1 MKDQKSSKTETTEI
15 SPRKYAKDE
24 IVFIRC
30 RVMNYDFD
38 TKSYDLTEKGLVQ
51 TPDRGEYLLE
61 TVDKMGRAS
70 EQSRTIWI
78 IDGHLVSLEEAK
90 KAVRR

>member
-1 MKDQKSSKTETTEI
+1 MKDQKSSKTENTEI

>member
-1 MKDQKSSKTETTEI
+1 MKDQKSSKTDKTEI

>member
-1 MKDQKSSKTETTEI
+1 MTDQKSIKTDEAPT
-15 SPRKYAKDE
+15 RKYAKEE

-30 RVMNYDFD
+30 RVVNYDFD
-38 TKSYDLTEKGLVQ
+38 TKSYDINEKVAVQ
-51 TPDRGEYLLE
+51 NPDRGEYLLE
-61 TVDKMGRAS
+61 TVDKMGRAN

-90 KAVRR
+90 RAVRR

>member
-1 MKDQKSSKTETTEI
+1 MKDQQASKTDKTEI
-15 SPRKYAKDE
+15 APRKYAKDE